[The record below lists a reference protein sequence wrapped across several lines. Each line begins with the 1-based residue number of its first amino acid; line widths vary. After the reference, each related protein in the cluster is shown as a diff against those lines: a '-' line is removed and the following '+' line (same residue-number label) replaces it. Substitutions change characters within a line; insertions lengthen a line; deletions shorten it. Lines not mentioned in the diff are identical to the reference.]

1 MRDNVWYLVT
11 IITSMGKN
19 DKKDSINYFDKNDDI
34 ILPDNIFLEIIYIL
48 IVIKNII
55 KNPKNRNFEI
65 NNLKKQIRFF
75 ALWMKIK

>member
-1 MRDNVWYLVT
+1 
-11 IITSMGKN
+11 MGKN

-48 IVIKNII
+48 IVIKNIL